1 MIYVQE
7 IAGRTYSEMKHHLE
21 KGKTSLKH
29 PVKFTD
35 KNQPRD
41 LRTAAQTALWLG
53 RTSLPRNFS
62 PRGHQQGKTALP
74 LMLYSYDCWAL
85 LNRAHSAQEKQH
97 STSKQQH
104 GQKIF
109 DTTDWKKW
117 NNYPQRTEIT
127 DVCKPQGH
135 GFLISRTATTQK
147 LTAAAHQKWL
157 GESKQ
162 ETNTE
167 FHRAI
172 LMHQGTDTREVK
184 QTEIVHFRQS
194 PWSRSAGPG
203 KRECG
208 WAETF
213 LTGGGQQQ
221 TKASCSRVFITGN
234 ASPAPSWTIEIKN
247 VFGANK
253 TPE

>member
-1 MIYVQE
+1 MQE
-7 IAGRTYSEMKHHLE
+7 IAGRTYSEVKHHLE

-29 PVKFTD
+29 PVKVTD

-41 LRTAAQTALWLG
+41 LRTAAQTALGLG
-53 RTSLPRNFS
+53 RTTLPRNFS

-74 LMLYSYDCWAL
+74 LTLYSYECWAL

-117 NNYPQRTEIT
+117 NNYPQCTEIT
-127 DVCKPQGH
+127 DVHKPQGH
-135 GFLISRTATTQK
+135 GFPISRTATTQK

-157 GESKQ
+157 GKSKQ

-172 LMHQGTDTREVK
+172 LMHQRTETRDVK
-184 QTEIVHFRQS
+184 QDWNCPFQTEQKECWTWHKGMRL
-194 PWSRSAGPG
+194 SRDLPHQ
-203 KRECG
+203 
-208 WAETF
+208 W
-213 LTGGGQQQ
+213 Q
-221 TKASCSRVFITGN
+221 
-234 ASPAPSWTIEIKN
+234 PA
-247 VFGANK
+247 ANK
-253 TPE
+253 SKLQQSVHHRQCQSSSILNQRNKECLWC